1 MPKSIASYH
10 SLARSGRDG
19 DGDYDEDDVDPTE
32 QHDTYSSTTPTS
44 PTTSRKLR
52 PNRTSDLNLQ
62 ERFPGE
68 QSSLLGYSHGPFRS
82 YTSLSSSVPGTPRHY
97 LARHNSQNPT
107 ASTRLRHH
115 SRVSSFSMR
124 LVNALGS
131 ERKQALGK
139 C

>member
-10 SLARSGRDG
+10 SLARSSRDG
-19 DGDYDEDDVDPTE
+19 DGYYDEDDVDPTE

-44 PTTSRKLR
+44 PTTSRRLR
-52 PNRTSDLNLQ
+52 PNRTSDLDLRG
-62 ERFPGE
+62 RFPTE

-131 ERKQALGK
+131 ERRQALGK